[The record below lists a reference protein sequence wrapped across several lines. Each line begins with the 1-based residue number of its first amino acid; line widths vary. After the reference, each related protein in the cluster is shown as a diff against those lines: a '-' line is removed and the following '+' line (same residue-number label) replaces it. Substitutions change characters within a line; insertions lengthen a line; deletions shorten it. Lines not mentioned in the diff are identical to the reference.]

1 MRTPNEVDK
10 LKAEEIPSPKSLVRE
25 LAEGLVTAVLVA
37 FVLKLFIIQ
46 AFRIPSGSMIPTLDV
61 GDQILVYKLAFGIR
75 SPLGD
80 QYWIRFHDPSR
91 GDVVVFRYPK
101 DETKDFIKRVIGLPG
116 DHYWIR
122 FHDPSRGDVVVFRYP
137 KDETKDFIKRVIGL
151 PGDHVA
157 VRNKIVYINGKPLT
171 EHYVQYIQ
179 PLDFDQGVR
188 DNMPD
193 TVVPP
198 GQFFVMGDNRDDS
211 YDSRFWGFVDRR
223 KILGKAMLV
232 YWSWNTVG
240 KSIRFDRI
248 GKRIH

>member
-80 QYWIRFHDPSR
+80 Q
-91 GDVVVFRYPK
+91 
-101 DETKDFIKRVIGLPG
+101 
-116 DHYWIR
+116 YWIR